1 MMYNTN
7 SIKNQVNHQMSQ
19 TEITVDRNQADLLLW
34 CIEQMAIDLTEVEL
48 DDLEDIIT
56 KLDNIAASSASHQS
70 VTS

>member
-7 SIKNQVNHQMSQ
+7 SIKNQVNDQMSQ

-56 KLDNIAASSASHQS
+56 KLDKIAASSASHQS

>member
-7 SIKNQVNHQMSQ
+7 SIKNHQMVQ
-19 TEITVDRNQADLLLW
+19 TSIPVDRNQADLLLW

-48 DDLEDIIT
+48 DDLSNIIS
-56 KLDNIAASSASHQS
+56 KLDEIASSSASHQS